1 MIREK
6 QMSAVSG
13 WLALATL
20 LPLLVVIV
28 VLIVLEARSGD
39 AAPWHIIALALL
51 AAVDGICLGGLF
63 VVNPNE
69 GQILQLFGSYVG
81 TVKEPGL
88 RWANPLPIADSGQLP
103 AGSSQLPAGP

>member
-13 WLALATL
+13 WLAVAIL

-28 VLIVLEARSGD
+28 SLIVAEARSH
-39 AAPWHIIALALL
+39 APSVWLVLSLALL
-51 AAVDGICLGGLF
+51 AAVDGACIGGLF

-69 GQILQLFGSYVG
+69 AQVLQLFGSYVG
-81 TVKEPGL
+81 TTK
-88 RWANPLPIADSGQLP
+88 
-103 AGSSQLPAGP
+103 